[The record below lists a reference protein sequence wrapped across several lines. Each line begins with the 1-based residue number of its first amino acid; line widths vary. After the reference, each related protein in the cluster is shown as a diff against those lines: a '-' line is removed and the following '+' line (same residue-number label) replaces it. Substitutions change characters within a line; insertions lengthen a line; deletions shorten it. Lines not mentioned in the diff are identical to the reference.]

1 MEKENRKQNSAMR
14 ENPRRYNDIRLIK
27 RRMTELAEVV
37 FLCLIYYFIWAYF
50 YRPGPETG
58 MSFLGRGK
66 YVLMLVYG
74 ILAAGIIN
82 GNEGF
87 RFGYLKIAEVMISQM
102 VSIIICNII
111 TYLQLC
117 LMYGNIISCKGI
129 LILTLLDIVVSG
141 ILVFVYSFIYHKT
154 RNPYNMLMIYGN
166 ENGEALKKK
175 MDSRGDRY
183 HVSEMMS
190 YDEPLE
196 KILSS
201 IDEFDG
207 VIVSDIPAE
216 QRNDILK
223 YCYEREIRI
232 YLTPKISDVI
242 ESGGEAIN
250 LFDTPLIM
258 VNGISMTL
266 GNRIAKRTIDLVL
279 SLLALVVLSPVFL
292 ITALAVKLCDGGP
305 VFFKQ
310 KRVTMDGREFDILKF
325 RSMIVDA
332 EKDNT
337 PHPAEDGDP
346 RITKVGKF
354 IRACRLDEFPQFI
367 NILKGDMS
375 IVGPRP
381 ERVENVK
388 EYTEQIPEFAMRLK
402 VRGGLTGYAQV
413 YGKYDTSPLD
423 KLKLDLMYIE
433 NYSVLLDLR
442 LMLMT
447 VRVLFSK
454 EATEGFESKS
464 DDDKNE

>member
-1 MEKENRKQNSAMR
+1 MGKDGNAYHNSAMR
-14 ENPRRYNDIRLIK
+14 ANPRKYNDKRLVK
-27 RRMTELAEVV
+27 RRLVELFEVI
-37 FLCLIYYFIWAYF
+37 FLCLIYYFVWMYF
-50 YRPGPETG
+50 YRPEAGS
-58 MSFLGRGK
+58 SFLGRGK

-74 ILAAGIIN
+74 ILAAGAIN
-82 GNEGF
+82 MNEGF
-87 RFGYLKIAEVMISQM
+87 RFGYLKISEVIISQS
-102 VSIIICNII
+102 VSLIICNII

-117 LMYGNIISCKGI
+117 LMENRMLSTTGM
-129 LILTLLDIVVSG
+129 LALTVADIAIASVY
-141 ILVFVYSFIYHKT
+141 VFMCSAIYHKT
-154 RNPYNMLMIYGN
+154 RRPYNMLMIYGN

-183 HVSEMMS
+183 HVSEMMA
-190 YDEPLE
+190 YDEPMD
-196 KILSS
+196 KILHR

-223 YCYEREIRI
+223 YCYEKEIRI
-232 YLTPKISDVI
+232 YVTPKISDVI
-242 ESGGEAIN
+242 ESGGEEIN

-258 VNGISMTL
+258 VDGISMTL
-266 GNRIAKRTIDLVL
+266 GNRIAKRTIDLAL
-279 SLLALVVLSPVFL
+279 SFLALVVLSPVFI

-305 VFFKQ
+305 VFFRQ

-354 IRACRLDEFPQFI
+354 IRACRLDELPQLL
-367 NILKGDMS
+367 NIIRGDMS

-388 EYTEQIPEFAMRLK
+388 EYTEQIAEFPMRLK

-413 YGKYDTSPLD
+413 YGKYNTTPLD

-433 NYSVLLDLR
+433 NYSVMLDIR

-454 EATEGFESKS
+454 EATEGFENKS
-464 DDDKNE
+464 EDDKE

>member
-1 MEKENRKQNSAMR
+1 MGKENSKDQKSAMR
-14 ENPRRYNDIRLIK
+14 ENPRRYNDVRLIK

-37 FLCLIYYFIWAYF
+37 FLCLIYYFVWVYF
-50 YRPGPETG
+50 YKPESSRPFE
-58 MSFLGRGK
+58 GRGK

-74 ILAAGIIN
+74 ILGAGTIYI
-82 GNEGF
+82 NEGF
-87 RFGYLKIAEVMISQM
+87 RFGYLKMSEVVISQS
-102 VSIIICNII
+102 VSLIICNII

-117 LMYGNIISCKGI
+117 LMDNRMLSTTGM
-129 LILTLLDIVVSG
+129 LVLTAVDMVVACVY
-141 ILVFVYSFIYHKT
+141 VFACTFIYHMT
-154 RNPYNMLMIYGN
+154 RRPYNMLMIYGN
-166 ENGEALKKK
+166 ENGEALKTK
-175 MDSRGDRY
+175 MDGRGDRY

-190 YDEPLE
+190 YTEPLE
-196 KILSS
+196 TIISR

-223 YCYEREIRI
+223 YCYEKEIRI

-242 ESGGEAIN
+242 ESGGEEIN
-250 LFDTPLIM
+250 LFDTPLVL

-266 GNRIAKRTIDLVL
+266 GNRIAKRSMDLVL
-279 SLLALVVLSPVFL
+279 SLLALIVLSPVFIL
-292 ITALAVKLCDGGP
+292 TALAVKLCDGGP

-332 EKDNT
+332 EKDHT
-337 PHPAEDGDP
+337 PHPAEDEDP
-346 RITKVGKF
+346 RITKVGKY
-354 IRACRLDEFPQFI
+354 IRACRLDELPQLL
-367 NILKGDMS
+367 NIIKGDMS

-388 EYTEQIPEFAMRLK
+388 EYTEQIPEFPMRLK

-413 YGKYDTSPLD
+413 YGKYNTTPLD

-433 NYSVLLDLR
+433 NYSVMLDLR

-447 VRVLFSK
+447 ARVIFSK